1 MRLAL
6 WTPRPFEGAMAV
18 LVSGLERAFP
28 LEVCAGPGTAPAA
41 DLHLFHVDDRP
52 EHEYVL
58 GALRSRPGVVLL
70 AEWNLHRLA
79 RAEALSRGG
88 WDGYRMEARRA
99 HGEAGVF
106 AARQHARG
114 GASAVLRSLFPLNDR
129 VLEASLG
136 LVAFTRA
143 VAARAAARL
152 PGRPVAHVP
161 LSLVAGHD
169 PIDPAAG
176 RTALGLRRD
185 EPLVVA
191 VRPRDDPAPPERT
204 RQALAG
210 LGAGPPLAVR
220 WTSAE
225 EPGSGALLAAANVV
239 VALEHPVRA
248 GLDPAIVTAMAAG
261 RPVLVTAGGG
271 AAAEFPEGV
280 VVPVSPGRTEAEELR
295 ALVARLLGDED
306 LRERIGRLAR
316 TFLAEQ
322 GDPDRLASGVLDV
335 VRSVGARLDA
345 ALAAWRADRPEE
357 GSLAAL
363 AAEEVRWGARDL
375 GLVGLPLGLGE
386 VVAGLFG
393 KAPR

>member
-1 MRLAL
+1 M
-6 WTPRPFEGAMAV
+6 GV
-18 LVSGLERAFP
+18 LVPGLERAFP
-28 LEVCAGPGTAPAA
+28 LELCTGPGAPPAA

-52 EHEYVL
+52 GHEYVL

-88 WDGYRMEARRA
+88 WDAYRMEARRA

-143 VAARAAARL
+143 VAVRAAARL

-161 LSLVAGHD
+161 LPLAAGRESV
-169 PIDPAAG
+169 DPAAARAG
-176 RTALGLRRD
+176 LGLGPEDALVVGVRARD
-185 EPLVVA
+185 EL
-191 VRPRDDPAPPERT
+191 DPAPRT
-204 RQALAG
+204 EHALAG
-210 LGAGPPLAVR
+210 LPVEGRVTVR

-225 EPGSGALLAAANVV
+225 DPGRGALLAAADVV

-248 GLDPAIVTAMAAG
+248 GLDPAVVIAMAAG
-261 RPVLVTAGGG
+261 RPVLVTAGGA

-280 VVPVSPGRTEAEELR
+280 VVPVSPGRTETEEVR

-306 LRERIGRLAR
+306 LRLRIGLLAR
-316 TFLAEQ
+316 TFLADH
-322 GDPDRLASGVLDV
+322 GDPDRLADGVTGV
-335 VRSVGARLDA
+335 VRSVGPGLGA

-363 AAEEVRWGARDL
+363 ATEEVRWGARDL

-386 VVAGLFG
+386 VVASLFEKG
-393 KAPR
+393 SR